1 MIDRE
6 YYNQKE
12 EQFKQVNEQL
22 KYQFALAIKA
32 EIETFKQNRF
42 IRYPLR

>member
-32 EIETFKQNRF
+32 EIENQNRF